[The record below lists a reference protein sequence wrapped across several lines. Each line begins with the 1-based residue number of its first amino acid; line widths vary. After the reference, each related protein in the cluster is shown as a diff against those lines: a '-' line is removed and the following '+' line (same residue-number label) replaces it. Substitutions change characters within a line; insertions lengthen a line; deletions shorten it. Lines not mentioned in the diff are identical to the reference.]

1 MKTVAEIYQSVADN
15 INAAISEG
23 WRSAELHIEVI
34 GQMVSNTGS
43 YVNSTGAKKQI
54 DVDAFDFQLTFDLL
68 ELHQITTEG
77 GSNQW
82 NRSVFTITAEGKFD
96 IKFIWDQKLQ
106 YEVE

>member
-1 MKTVAEIYQSVADN
+1 M
-15 INAAISEG
+15 
-23 WRSAELHIEVI
+23 AELHIEVI

-43 YVNSTGAKKQI
+43 YVNSTDEKKQI

-96 IKFIWDQKLQ
+96 MELIWDQALNDETERLAKS
-106 YEVE
+106 

>member
-1 MKTVAEIYQSVADN
+1 M
-15 INAAISEG
+15 
-23 WRSAELHIEVI
+23 AELHIEVI

-43 YVNSTGAKKQI
+43 YVNSTDEKKQI

-82 NRSVFTITAEGKFD
+82 NTSVFTITAEGKFD
-96 IKFIWDQKLQ
+96 MELIWDQALNDETERLAKS
-106 YEVE
+106 